1 MMPMPGM
8 SRRDYLRW
16 IGVGAGTIA
25 ASVLP
30 PFALRAQ
37 EPEAQESQEVVADR
51 LRRMQWWH
59 AAKFK
64 KEGKK
69 IRNLLTH

>member
-37 EPEAQESQEVVADR
+37 EPEAQEEATEIAPQ
-51 LRRMQWWH
+51 
-59 AAKFK
+59 
-64 KEGKK
+64 
-69 IRNLLTH
+69 